1 MGDVATIYRRVEVM
15 NTFPIYPVPD
25 PNDDGFEEPFLHEMW
40 CSAVQYGEECNCQ
53 REEEDG

>member
-1 MGDVATIYRRVEVM
+1 MG
-15 NTFPIYPVPD
+15 TFPIYPVSD
-25 PNDDGFEEPFLHEMW
+25 PHDDGFEEPVLHEMW